1 MRHGVKW
8 MDGLLEWAAAIGT
21 IVAAGMVAADMGR
34 RATGWGF
41 VLFCVVAIMW
51 IASGLV
57 HAAGSLVIQN
67 AALIGINGW
76 GVWRY
81 LIDPSRK

>member
-1 MRHGVKW
+1 

-21 IVAAGMVAADMGR
+21 IVAASMV
-34 RATGWGF
+34 GWGF
-41 VLFCVVAIMW
+41 VLFCAVAMMW

-57 HAAGSLVIQN
+57 HSAASLVIQN
-67 AALIGINGW
+67 AALLAINAW

-81 LIDPSRK
+81 LLDPNRK

>member
-57 HAAGSLVIQN
+57 HSAGSLVIQN